1 MTTTLQWVLSEPSLL
16 VSMSVVCILP
26 GLTGWQ
32 PQVSSYLSDTV
43 GASCILS
50 EGLWEARVGR
60 WTVSLIRG
68 ALGGGRGGKDRDSR
82 YECARALLWW
92 RIRCCLTISVSRTE
106 PLVFMTVPS
115 CTQARG
121 IERECVCVCVLVCV
135 CVHACAVRL
144 ELVDKWGH
152 QWFMSIKYAAA
163 QPIENSQH
171 LFLFFS
177 PHHSD
182 GFNPFILTSL
192 LSPSFP
198 VAPPFNR
205 SSPSF
210 PSLMS
215 CLLPLPPKLQ
225 RSAYSDPARWSPQ
238 DECSHGAT
246 GAIRH
251 MIHIHTLKHILCVAY
266 RRLASIQR
274 PMFGWLNSC

>member
-135 CVHACAVRL
+135 CVCVRERVYVTESERKSL
-144 ELVDKWGH
+144 SVCVRIH
-152 QWFMSIKYAAA
+152 
-163 QPIENSQH
+163 SQD
-171 LFLFFS
+171 LKRRPGISGWVLQTWS
-177 PHHSD
+177 WAPC
-182 GFNPFILTSL
+182 
-192 LSPSFP
+192 
-198 VAPPFNR
+198 APPG
-205 SSPSF
+205 
-210 PSLMS
+210 
-215 CLLPLPPKLQ
+215 
-225 RSAYSDPARWSPQ
+225 W
-238 DECSHGAT
+238 
-246 GAIRH
+246 
-251 MIHIHTLKHILCVAY
+251 
-266 RRLASIQR
+266 AS
-274 PMFGWLNSC
+274 